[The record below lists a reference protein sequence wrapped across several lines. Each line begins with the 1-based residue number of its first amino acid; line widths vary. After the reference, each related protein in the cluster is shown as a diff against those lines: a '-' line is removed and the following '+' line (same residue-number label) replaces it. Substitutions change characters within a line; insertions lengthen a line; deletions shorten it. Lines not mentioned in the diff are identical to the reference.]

1 MQLSCVSKRV
11 ARLNKIYAQYES
23 VMSEFKR
30 VDLLPVN
37 VLNGEVPLYAE
48 VLCPERQELKN
59 FLQLRN
65 IQFRIVPPNLSTS
78 SYIKNDSS
86 FPNSVRF
93 SDQGLYLPCGP
104 EQPLENIDFV
114 IDTLCDFEHW
124 Y

>member
-1 MQLSCVSKRV
+1 
-11 ARLNKIYAQYES
+11 
-23 VMSEFKR
+23 MSEFKR

-37 VLNGEVPLYAE
+37 VLNGEVLLYAE

-114 IDTLCDFEHW
+114 IDTLYDFERRH
-124 Y
+124 